1 MNKLLVIVLIISML
15 FIFTLFRNKENYTQL
30 INNEF
35 FTYLKENGYKVD
47 TINKTIYKD
56 DKKLSYFRYFNT
68 KESARLADN
77 KNLSSTYLNN
87 YNIPVPKFIGLNRSN
102 YYELDNLINENKMSF
117 PFVAKRVNGSFG
129 LGIETNINDM
139 LTLKDVSKKLLSK
152 YQNIQIEEQGRGN
165 CYRILLFNYKIID
178 IICREKPYVIGD
190 GKKTVNNLI
199 HLKNNE
205 LKKVN
210 RYYKISNISDRYL
223 QSQGYGLNSILPNN
237 VKIYVTNVINMAN
250 GASSYRVDLS
260 KIPEDNKKM
269 FIDTAKRIN
278 IKCAGIDYLS
288 DDINVEYYKNKGKIL
303 ELNCRPDIDMHLE
316 NEPFKNSFYDNI
328 IKNLN

>member
-1 MNKLLVIVLIISML
+1 MNKFLIIILIILMIL
-15 FIFTLFRNKENYTQL
+15 IFTYFRSKENYTQL

-47 TINKTIYKD
+47 TVNKLIYKD
-56 DKKLSYFRYFNT
+56 DKKVSYFRYFNT
-68 KESARLADN
+68 KESANLADN

-87 YNIPVPKFIGLNRSN
+87 YNIPVPKFIGLNRNN
-102 YYELDNLINENKMSF
+102 YYNLNNLISENKMSF

-152 YQNIQIEEQGRGN
+152 YSNIQIEEQGKGN
-165 CYRILLFNYKIID
+165 CYRILLFNFKIID

-190 GKKTVNNLI
+190 GKRTVNNLI
-199 HLKNNE
+199 QIKNSE

-210 RYYKISNISDRYL
+210 KNYKISNVSDRYL
-223 QSQGYGLNSILPNN
+223 QSQGYSLNSILPNN
-237 VKIYVTNVINMAN
+237 VKIYVTNIINMAN
-250 GASSYRVDLS
+250 GASSYRVDIN
-260 KIPEDNKKM
+260 KIPECNKKM
-269 FIDTAKRIN
+269 FIDTAKKIN

-316 NEPFKNSFYDNI
+316 NEPYKNSFYDNVI
-328 IKNLN
+328 QNLN